1 MNPQEYAPHT
11 RMDQS
16 GAKRIV
22 TLGNA
27 FLDTILL
34 LPTLPDKPL
43 KMRVMDVKFTGGGIA
58 ATAACAAAR
67 LGADVT
73 YWGRLGVDD
82 IGDRIVER
90 LNQFNVR
97 TDHVTRIEGGR
108 SPMGTI
114 LLAPD
119 GERTA
124 LGFIGQNLGEDAG
137 WLPLDLLDGVSGVLA
152 DYSWW
157 QGAKALFEGANQR
170 GIVSVLDA
178 DVGDLDAVSKL
189 LTLPDHLVFSSECL
203 RRLTDCAKLEDAIL
217 KADGMCRGTV
227 SATDGARGFFWCDDG
242 RVQHVPAFEIEA
254 IDTNGAGDIFHGA
267 FTLGLAENMRIE
279 DAARFA
285 SAAAALKCAS
295 GSGWE
300 SIPDRSQVET
310 LINGGRK

>member
-1 MNPQEYAPHT
+1 M
-11 RMDQS
+11 
-16 GAKRIV
+16 
-22 TLGNA
+22 
-27 FLDTILL
+27 L
-34 LPTLPDKPL
+34 LPGWGLMSP
-43 KMRVMDVKFTGGGIA
+43 
-58 ATAACAAAR
+58 
-67 LGADVT
+67 

-97 TDHVTRIEGGR
+97 TEHVARIEGGR

-124 LGFIGQNLGEDAG
+124 LGFIGQDLGEDAG
-137 WLPLDLLDGVSGVLA
+137 WLPLELLDGVSGVLA

-157 QGAKALFEGANQR
+157 QGAKALFEGARRR
-170 GIVSVLDA
+170 GDRFGSRCRCRRPLMRCRSFWPCLIIW
-178 DVGDLDAVSKL
+178 
-189 LTLPDHLVFSSECL
+189 SSH
-203 RRLTDCAKLEDAIL
+203 RSASGRLTDCARLEDAIL

-227 SATDGARGFFWCDDG
+227 SATDGARGFFWCHDG
-242 RVQHVPAFEIEA
+242 QVRHVPAFEIEA

-300 SIPDRSQVET
+300 SIPDRSEVET